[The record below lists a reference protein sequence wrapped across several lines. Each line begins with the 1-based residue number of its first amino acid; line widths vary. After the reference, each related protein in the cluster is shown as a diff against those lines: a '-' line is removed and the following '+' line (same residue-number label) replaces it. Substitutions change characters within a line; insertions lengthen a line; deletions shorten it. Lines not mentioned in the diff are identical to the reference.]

1 VDPRRPVSLP
11 VLFGFPERLRGRRS
25 GEHLA
30 AVLLPCLLIAA
41 GCGLLEGTPKVR
53 KGSLVKLHYVLE
65 VDGKQ
70 ADSTF
75 GREPIEFRPGRG
87 RLIEGL
93 EEQVVGLKSGE
104 EKTIVV
110 PPEKAYGLPDGHA
123 VKKVPLARFGA
134 QVWKLKP
141 GASVQGRRQGRL
153 SVARVVSVDGR
164 SVTLDFNHPYAGKTL
179 TFKVKV
185 VEVGATLSAKRR
197 Q

>member
-1 VDPRRPVSLP
+1 MSLTP
-11 VLFGFPERLRGRRS
+11 
-25 GEHLA
+25 
-30 AVLLPCLLIAA
+30 LPLCLLLAA
-41 GCGLLEGTPKVR
+41 GCGLFERAPKVR

-65 VDGKQ
+65 VDGRR

-75 GREPIEFRPGRG
+75 EREPVEFRPGRG

-93 EEQVVGLKSGE
+93 EEQVLGLKPGE

-110 PPEKAYGLPDGHA
+110 PPEKAYGLPDSHA
-123 VKKVPLARFGA
+123 VQRVPLERFGS

-141 GASVQGRRQGRL
+141 GARVQGRRQGRL
-153 SVARVVSVDGR
+153 SVARVVSVDGK
-164 SVTLDFNHPYAGKTL
+164 SATLDFNHPYAGKTL

-185 VEVGATLSAKRR
+185 VEVGSTLSAKRR